1 MTEQLDLALRAA
13 ISASKAI
20 LEVYTSA
27 DFETELKGDQSPLTL
42 ADRKG
47 HEAIQALLETSGV
60 PILSEEGRSISFEE
74 RSNWTW
80 LWVVDPLDG
89 TKEFIKRNGEFTVNI
104 ALINGSDPV
113 AGVVMVP
120 VTGEIYIGWVGHG
133 AFKWK
138 PVPGQEPS
146 WAAVLAHGTPLPQA
160 FERGFT
166 AVGSRSHMSPET
178 EAYFKELELEHGQ
191 VSVLSKGSSLKLCM
205 VAEGLADVYPRF
217 APTMEWDTA
226 AGHAV
231 CTAAGFRVLQWP
243 ELSPLKYNKPDLLN
257 PWFWVGK

>member
-13 ISASKAI
+13 ILASDAI
-20 LEVYTSA
+20 LEVYSSA
-27 DFETELKGDQSPLTL
+27 DFETELKGDNSPLTR
-42 ADRKG
+42 ADRKA
-47 HEAIQALLETSGV
+47 HEAIQAVLEGSGV
-60 PILSEEGRSISFEE
+60 PILSEEGRSIPFEE
-74 RSNWTW
+74 RSNWPW

-104 ALINGSDPV
+104 ALINGNDPV

-120 VTGEIYIGWVGHG
+120 VTGEIYAGWVGKG
-133 AFKWK
+133 AYKWK
-138 PVPGQEPS
+138 PEAGQEAS
-146 WAAVLAHGTPLPQA
+146 WELVTSKGTPLPQA

-178 EAYFKELELEHGQ
+178 EVYFKELEAEHGQ

-243 ELSPLKYNKPDLLN
+243 ELSPLKYNKTDLLN